1 MEIKDNSQD
10 KKYFTIIPNYIANHS
25 TANDQALYFQMKRL
39 SGEEEGICFAS
50 EKYLKNKLGLG
61 SKALKKS
68 LNYLL
73 KRGWIEQAGLREVMT
88 KGGVQQIKTYIVKD
102 IWKMNTDHFNK
113 GVFEREP
120 LSESK
125 GVSKSNQRGVQ
136 KERKGVA
143 SEQQRRTYK
152 NNKKKNTL
160 SYNKKKPYFRGM
172 EMRQT
177 KKDGKWWVIN
187 KDGDWLEFI
196 GKEKD
201 IIWK

>member
-172 EMRQT
+172 EMRQR
-177 KKDGKWWVIN
+177 KKDNKWFVIS
-187 KDGDWLEFI
+187 KDGEWLSFEATE
-196 GKEKD
+196 KE
-201 IIWK
+201 ITWQ